1 MRRLYLPTLL
11 LMLLG
16 LASGQTGQSYI
27 NAELQRLIQ
36 AGGQSYANTLL
47 RQAPDQA
54 LCSIHR
60 NKLPAEVLGPFIE
73 EQRKSIKYPADGKLM
88 GDWKQG
94 EPIFNT
100 LARGNCFSCHVGS
113 PLNIGGNVGPSL
125 EKYGQRGTSEAMQK
139 YTYEVIYNTW
149 AYFPCTVMYRFGHG
163 GLLKPEEIAHVV
175 AYLLDPASDFNTKPA
190 LKR

>member
-1 MRRLYLPTLL
+1 MRRFYLIALL
-11 LMLLG
+11 AFLG
-16 LASGQTGQSYI
+16 PASGQPGPVYI
-27 NAELQRLIQ
+27 TPELQRLIQ
-36 AGGQSYANTLL
+36 AGGQNYANVLL

-60 NKLPAEVLGPFIE
+60 NRLPPEVLGSFIE
-73 EQRKSIKYPADGKLM
+73 EQRRLIKYPEGGRLM
-88 GDWKQG
+88 GDWKRG
-94 EPIFNT
+94 EAIYNT

-125 EKYGQRGTSEAMQK
+125 EKYGQRGTSEAVQR
-139 YTYEVIYNTW
+139 YTYEVIYNPW

-163 GLLKPEEIAHVV
+163 GLLKPEEIADVV
-175 AYLLDPASDFNTKPA
+175 AYLLDPSSDFNTKPA

>member
-1 MRRLYLPTLL
+1 MKYAPFFLLVALL
-11 LMLLG
+11 LGMV
-16 LASGQTGQSYI
+16 SGQTNQAGLSE
-27 NAELQRLIQ
+27 ELKKLIQ
-36 AGGQSYANTLL
+36 AGGTNYSNVLL
-47 RQAPDQA
+47 RQASDQA
-54 LCSIHR
+54 LCTAYR
-60 NKLPAEVLGPFIE
+60 NRLPAEMLGSFLE
-73 EQRKSIKYPADGKLM
+73 EQRRNIKYPADSKLM

-100 LARGNCFSCHVGS
+100 IARGNCFSCHVGS

-125 EKYGQRGTSEAMQK
+125 EKYGQRGTSEAVQK

-190 LKR
+190 LRR

>member
-1 MRRLYLPTLL
+1 MGP
-11 LMLLG
+11 
-16 LASGQTGQSYI
+16 ASGQPGTVYI
-27 NAELQRLIQ
+27 TPELQRLIQ
-36 AGGQSYANTLL
+36 AGGQNYANALL

-60 NKLPAEVLGPFIE
+60 NRLPPEVLGSFIE
-73 EQRKSIKYPADGKLM
+73 EQRRLIKYPEGGRLM
-88 GDWKQG
+88 GDWKRG
-94 EPIFNT
+94 EAIYNT

-125 EKYGQRGTSEAMQK
+125 EKYGQRGTSEAVQR
-139 YTYEVIYNTW
+139 YTYEVIYNPW

-163 GLLKPEEIAHVV
+163 GLLKPEEIADVV
-175 AYLLDPASDFNTKPA
+175 AYLLDPSSDFNTKPA

>member
-1 MRRLYLPTLL
+1 VRRFYIITLL
-11 LMLLG
+11 LILLG
-16 LASGQTGQSYI
+16 LASGQTGPSYI
-27 NAELQRLIQ
+27 TPELQRLIQ
-36 AGGQSYANTLL
+36 AGGQNYSNTLL

-60 NKLPAEVLGPFIE
+60 NRLPADVLGPFIE
-73 EQRKSIKYPADGKLM
+73 AQRQTIKYPADGKLM
-88 GDWKQG
+88 GDWKKG
-94 EPIFNT
+94 EAIYNT

-125 EKYGQRGTSEAMQK
+125 EKYGQRGTSEAVQK

>member
-1 MRRLYLPTLL
+1 MKYAPFFLLVALL
-11 LMLLG
+11 LGMV
-16 LASGQTGQSYI
+16 SGQTNQAGLSE
-27 NAELQRLIQ
+27 ELKKLIQ
-36 AGGQSYANTLL
+36 AGGTNYSNVLL
-47 RQAPDQA
+47 RQASDQA
-54 LCSIHR
+54 LCTAYR
-60 NKLPAEVLGPFIE
+60 NRLPAEVLGSFLE
-73 EQRKSIKYPADGKLM
+73 EQRRNIKYPADSKLM

-113 PLNIGGNVGPSL
+113 PLNIGGNVGPNL
-125 EKYGQRGTSEAMQK
+125 EKYGQRGTSEAVQK

-190 LKR
+190 LRR